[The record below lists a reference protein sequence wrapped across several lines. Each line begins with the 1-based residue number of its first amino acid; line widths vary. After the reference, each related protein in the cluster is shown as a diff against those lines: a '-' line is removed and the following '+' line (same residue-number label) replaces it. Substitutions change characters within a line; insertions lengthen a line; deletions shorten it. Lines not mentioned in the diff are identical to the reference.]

1 MKRRILVPLDG
12 SNNAEIV
19 IPYVEE
25 IGAKL
30 SAEITLAIVSE
41 SRNTDTV
48 KRYEA
53 YLKRIEEQ
61 VQSRVKDLGGKEQL
75 KVLTTILFGNP
86 ASEIMRHAK
95 EINAGLIVIASRGS
109 SGNEPGVLGS
119 TATKVVRAS
128 SMPVLLV
135 RVPANDAARQ
145 DMRLVKKILLPLD
158 RSRAGEAAIPFVEEL
173 AQGLSAELVLFHIV
187 EPPVQTLTDQVGGP
201 TDVYALKR
209 ENTAIHAYLANIEKD
224 LKAKGLSVSSVT
236 DTGASADVII
246 DYAQGKAIDLIA
258 MSTHGRSGIGRW
270 LLGSVT
276 DKVLQA
282 GDTPVLVVRA
292 TKT

>member
-61 VQSRVKDLGGKEQL
+61 VQFRVKDLGGKEPF
-75 KVLTTILFGNP
+75 KVLSTILFGNP

-135 RVPANDAARQ
+135 KVPGNDAGRQ
-145 DMRLVKKILLPLD
+145 AMRLVKKILLPLD
-158 RSRAGEAAIPFVEEL
+158 RSHAGEAAIPFVEEL
-173 AQGLSAELVLFHIV
+173 AQGLGAELVFLHIV

-201 TDVYALKR
+201 TDGYALKR
-209 ENTAIHAYLANIEKD
+209 ESTAIRAYLANIEKD

-236 DTGASADVII
+236 DTGAPADVII

-282 GDTPVLVVRA
+282 GDTPVLIVRA